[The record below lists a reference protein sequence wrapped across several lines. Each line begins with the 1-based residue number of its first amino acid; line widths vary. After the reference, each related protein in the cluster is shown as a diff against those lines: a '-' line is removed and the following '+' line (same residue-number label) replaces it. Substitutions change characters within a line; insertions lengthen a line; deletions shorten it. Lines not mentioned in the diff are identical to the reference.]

1 MRPVNHYKRWLLQEE
16 SIVVANYLK
25 GKTPKQISGIIGRT
39 ELAVFSKIMQIK
51 HHPESEQMILH
62 NKLVS
67 SGINTKST
75 DELVGRH
82 VIHGMK
88 LRKIERTYETTNGI
102 KYVKFKNSDYIHEYE
117 NIRGSI
123 VEKVKP

>member
-1 MRPVNHYKRWLLQEE
+1 MQPVNHYKRWLLQEE
-16 SIVVANYLK
+16 SIVVDSYLK
-25 GKTPKQISGIIGRT
+25 GKTPKQIGRIIGRT

-51 HHPESEQMILH
+51 HHPEPEQAELH

-67 SGINTKST
+67 SGIDTKPT
-75 DELVGRH
+75 DKLVGRH

-88 LRKIERTYETTNGI
+88 LHKIVRTYETANGT
-102 KYVKFKNSDYIHEYE
+102 KYVQYQNEEFVYEYE
-117 NIRGSI
+117 SIKGSL

>member
-1 MRPVNHYKRWLLQEE
+1 MQPVNHYKRWLLQEE
-16 SIVVANYLK
+16 SIVVDSYLK
-25 GKTPKQISGIIGRT
+25 GKTPKQIGRIIGRT

-51 HHPESEQMILH
+51 HHPEPEQAELH

-67 SGINTKST
+67 NGIDTKPT
-75 DELVGRH
+75 DKLVGRH

-88 LRKIERTYETTNGI
+88 LHKIVRTYETANGT
-102 KYVKFKNSDYIHEYE
+102 KYVQYQNEEFVYEYE
-117 NIRGSI
+117 SIKGSL

>member
-1 MRPVNHYKRWLLQEE
+1 MRPVNHYKRWLIQEE
-16 SIVVANYLK
+16 SLVVNNYLN
-25 GKTPKQISGIIGRT
+25 GKTPKQIGRIIGRT

-51 HHPESEQMILH
+51 HHPEPEQAELH

>member
-1 MRPVNHYKRWLLQEE
+1 MQPVNHYKRWLLQEE
-16 SIVVANYLK
+16 SIVVNNYLN
-25 GKTPKQISGIIGRT
+25 GKTPKQIGRIIGRT

-51 HHPESEQMILH
+51 HHPEPEQAELH

-67 SGINTKST
+67 NGIDTKPT
-75 DELVGRH
+75 DKLVGRH

-88 LRKIERTYETTNGI
+88 LHKIVRTYETANGT
-102 KYVKFKNSDYIHEYE
+102 KYVQYQNEEFVYEYE
-117 NIRGSI
+117 SIKGSL